1 MDVKGNHQMFSKLKV
16 ETRQVYERT
25 VEEGIELENYNQCVL
40 QYSDVSFSSLWSPRS
55 LNTRG

>member
-1 MDVKGNHQMFSKLKV
+1 MFSKLKV

-40 QYSDVSFSSLWSPRS
+40 QYSDVSFSSL
-55 LNTRG
+55 